1 MQPDFP
7 ALFGRV
13 SCVCHQHCLDVSNVG
28 MTGHDD
34 FGAAPNGE
42 EKVMPLN
49 EIPKFFRP
57 EIRHLTASNI
67 PTPSLWRH

>member
-7 ALFGRV
+7 ALFGRA

-28 MTGHDD
+28 MTGHGD

-42 EKVMPLN
+42 EKVMPFN
-49 EIPKFFRP
+49 EIPKFFHP
-57 EIRHLTASNI
+57 EIRHLTALNI

>member
-7 ALFGRV
+7 ALFGRA

-42 EKVMPLN
+42 EKVMPL
-49 EIPKFFRP
+49 
-57 EIRHLTASNI
+57 
-67 PTPSLWRH
+67 PSRDSPLDCFKHPDALVMATLKESER